1 MKSQPIAIDEISF
14 GKHVRSLTVES
25 YVDSQSKY
33 RTAVDNA
40 IALKTDIPIFLDT
53 NILLRY
59 YSVSFK
65 SREILLGF
73 FSQNDKRLY
82 ITAQVQKEFIKNRE
96 DVIDRF
102 FNETLDKFGDDLKT
116 DVINKIQAYKDRN
129 KILLDDFESLDIKLT
144 KLQNDANK
152 SFEQLNKEIAK
163 IRQKNST
170 TKYNDDLLSIVTGMN
185 LIDNLSAD
193 DIKFLQVE
201 FDGLKKGIDPGKI
214 KTEINKA
221 QKAFP
226 GMADLIEKPDHPY
239 GDYFIFHEIIR
250 VMKENNTDAI
260 FLTYDTTKG
269 DWLKTNKEPHGHYIQ
284 TVYQATGHTLFFLDA
299 ERFFDQHLKQH
310 FESLLKGPIDYYSP
324 KSGYEEEF
332 ILNFVALERI
342 IRTIAEF
349 VVIDHYDK
357 TPLTRII
364 DEFQQRNYINKQGWS
379 EFRQLSQF
387 KNLLTHGHDRDK
399 IDTIDPDEFAV
410 WVNRL
415 DAMITVMKDL
425 YRRL

>member
-1 MKSQPIAIDEISF
+1 MKSEPTAIKEISF
-14 GKHVRSLTVES
+14 GQHVRYLTIDSYIDSL
-25 YVDSQSKY
+25 SKY

-65 SREILLGF
+65 SREVLLGF
-73 FSQNDKRLY
+73 FSQNDKRFY
-82 ITAQVQKEFIKNRE
+82 ITSQVQKEFVKNRE

-129 KILLDDFESLDIKLT
+129 KILLDDFQSLDGKLT
-144 KLQNDANK
+144 KIYNDANK
-152 SFEQLNKEIAK
+152 SFEQLNKEITTIK
-163 IRQKNST
+163 QKNQA
-170 TKYNDDLLSIVTGMN
+170 TKYDDDLLSIVTDMN
-185 LIDNLSAD
+185 LIDNLSED
-193 DIKFLQVE
+193 DLKFLQLE
-201 FDGLKKGIDPGKI
+201 YDGLKKGIDLGKI
-214 KTEINKA
+214 KMEIGKP

-226 GMADLIEKPDHPY
+226 GMADLIEKPEHPY

-250 VMKENNTDAI
+250 VMKENQTDAI

-269 DWLKTNKEPHGHYIQ
+269 DWLKTNKEPHSHYIQ
-284 TVYQATGHTLFFLDA
+284 TVYRATGHTLFFLDA

-332 ILNFVALERI
+332 ILNFVALERVT
-342 IRTIAEF
+342 RTIAEF
-349 VVIDHYDK
+349 VVIDNYDRI
-357 TPLTRII
+357 PLTRII
-364 DEFQQRNYINKQGWS
+364 DEFEKRNYINKQVWS
-379 EFRQLSQF
+379 EFKQLSQF
-387 KNLLTHGHDRDK
+387 KNLLTHVHDRDK
-399 IDTIDPDEFAV
+399 IDTINPDEFAV

-415 DAMITVMKDL
+415 DAMITMMKDL